1 MNFKSFIFY
10 RTHIN
15 HFHPFLHSCFLWLM
29 RRANEIDLLEMLR
42 CYVKKI
48 ICFYEWK
55 KYCFY
60 HDFLLLFFYFSY
72 VKLLYRLGSS
82 GKDTLEKLP
91 LSSFFF
97 LTNMFLPQYYAYK
110 FVRPKKRC
118 WSTTT
123 QVTNPIYWFSQADYV
138 LIIHIFHDVK
148 NKTLTY
154 NIIMF

>member
-1 MNFKSFIFY
+1 MIY
-10 RTHIN
+10 
-15 HFHPFLHSCFLWLM
+15 W
-29 RRANEIDLLEMLR
+29 R
-42 CYVKKI
+42 CYESTKI

-72 VKLLYRLGSS
+72 VKFLYRLGSS
-82 GKDTLEKLP
+82 GKDTLEKFSP
-91 LSSFFF
+91 LFLFFF
-97 LTNMFLPQYYAYK
+97 LTNMFSPQYYAYK

-148 NKTLTY
+148 NTY
-154 NIIMF
+154 VQYYIVLVLVCNYHHYLLFYTVS